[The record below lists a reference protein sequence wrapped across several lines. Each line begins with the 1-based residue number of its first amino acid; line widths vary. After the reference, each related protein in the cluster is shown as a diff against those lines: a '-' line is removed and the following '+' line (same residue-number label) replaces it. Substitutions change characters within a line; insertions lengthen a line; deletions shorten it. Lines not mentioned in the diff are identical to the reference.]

1 MIDAELISRW
11 AEDAAAE
18 PEHIRAA
25 RTAALEHG
33 VDSISAATGSYLAS
47 VVAMTRAQAIVEIG
61 TGLGVSGMWLLT
73 GSDECSITS
82 IDRDVDHQ
90 QTARDLMADAG
101 ITMSRVRT
109 ISGDAHE
116 VLPRM
121 NDGSYD
127 LVVIDADAAH
137 VIDYA
142 KHALRLVRQ
151 GGVVIVAHASHGGS
165 VANPAKR
172 DEATSALRTLIGDY
186 VVDDTVHASVL
197 PVGDGVVT
205 LVKN

>member
-1 MIDAELISRW
+1 MIDAELVSKW
-11 AEDAAAE
+11 AEDYAPE

-25 RTAALEHG
+25 RSVALDHG
-33 VDSISAATGSYLAS
+33 VISVSPATGSYLAS

-61 TGLGVSGMWLLT
+61 TGLGVSGMWLLHGT
-73 GSDECSITS
+73 ADASITT
-82 IDRDVDHQ
+82 IDTDVDHQ
-90 QTARDLMADAG
+90 QTARDLMLEAG
-101 ITMSRVRT
+101 IASSRVRT
-109 ISGDAHE
+109 ISGDAFD

-127 LVVIDADAAH
+127 LVVVDADPAH
-137 VIDYA
+137 VVELT

-151 GGVVIVAHASHGGS
+151 GGVVVVPHASHGGS

-172 DEATSALRTLIGDY
+172 DAVTSALRTVLGDY
-186 VVDDTVHASVL
+186 AVDDSVTASVM
-197 PVGDGVVT
+197 PVGDGVLT